1 MRPCKAIKQFDVAYH
16 QVMEAIGMEDREA
29 LRFWLSMWIA
39 ARKELAEQLRKAAK
53 KGRSDVVSAIDRMVN
68 ISLDSIDKDAK
79 HLQEKYPEYLSAR
92 DLANQLVC
100 TDIISR
106 ISGASE
112 LRIGVDLPGFRAD
125 VDIKKLLAGRQ

>member
-16 QVMEAIGMEDREA
+16 QVITAIGMEDKEA
-29 LRFWLSMWIA
+29 LRFWFSEWIA
-39 ARKELAEQLRKAAK
+39 ARKELAEQIRKAAK
-53 KGRSDVVSAIDRMVN
+53 SGKLGVVSAIDHMVK

-79 HLQEKYPEYLSAR
+79 NLLEKYPEYLNAR

-112 LRIGVDLPGFRAD
+112 LQIGLDLPGFRAD
-125 VDIKKLLAGRQ
+125 VDIKKLLAGKQ